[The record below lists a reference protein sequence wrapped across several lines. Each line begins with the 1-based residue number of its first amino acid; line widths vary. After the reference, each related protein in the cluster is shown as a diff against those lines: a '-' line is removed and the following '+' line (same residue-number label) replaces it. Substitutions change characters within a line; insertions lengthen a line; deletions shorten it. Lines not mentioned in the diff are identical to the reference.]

1 MLKGTS
7 YICLIAKF
15 WFLWDRGSRGAVI
28 GPSHQNYGLVFHK
41 QSFCI
46 ATSARFGNAAKKM
59 RSVTAPSQ
67 RPYFGIIYGQPGLC
81 SSCSPLKAFTF
92 LLTCPHDQVIIYSSR
107 VFTGRFIRD
116 FTLLL
121 LVLSQSSSFISSFF
135 HCLVGCKPYT
145 HHWKKKFWYWYEYMR
160 FEYISNQSTF
170 ITRSFEFAVQ
180 KKGYE

>member
-67 RPYFGIIYGQPGLC
+67 RPYFSIIYGQPGLC
-81 SSCSPLKAFTF
+81 SSCSPLKLLLFPSHVHMTKSLYIQAEYSLEDSLGTSLCFYLFCHRAVLF
-92 LLTCPHDQVIIYSSR
+92 LL
-107 VFTGRFIRD
+107 
-116 FTLLL
+116 
-121 LVLSQSSSFISSFF
+121 SFIALWGASPTPIT
-135 HCLVGCKPYT
+135 G
-145 HHWKKKFWYWYEYMR
+145 KKNSDIDMNTWDLNTYR
-160 FEYISNQSTF
+160 I
-170 ITRSFEFAVQ
+170 RALL
-180 KKGYE
+180 